1 MEHETATVALPSAG
15 PAFGGL
21 TLPKILVALAVLA
34 VVVLSLLDLFCVF
47 DLADLC

>member
-1 MEHETATVALPSAG
+1 MDQEIAAAVLPPAAPTFGGVSVTKIVLAVAL
-15 PAFGGL
+15 
-21 TLPKILVALAVLA
+21 LV